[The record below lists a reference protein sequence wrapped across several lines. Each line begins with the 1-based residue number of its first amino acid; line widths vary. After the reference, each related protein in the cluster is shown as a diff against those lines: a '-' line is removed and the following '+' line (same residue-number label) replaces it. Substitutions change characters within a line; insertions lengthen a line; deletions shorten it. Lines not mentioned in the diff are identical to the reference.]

1 MGVRLMRR
9 RAGRGTS
16 HVAMLAALWTVFLP
30 HAADAQTTGALPFAD
45 WRTRWSPL
53 ALDAADPAPLGIV
66 APAMSGLL
74 LRPAPRV
81 GLAWSAG
88 QVAALAHE
96 PAEDA
101 AQFVGSYESGEGD
114 FRRALMPSQTGAA
127 SLAGLGWRS
136 IGGAGDASVAGRPVR
151 QTMLAGRAA
160 LTSSRASG
168 GTEAL
173 GLAPFGGSP
182 LVAVDTATPDLMR
195 TRAVMEG
202 AIASTWRGWLGGIG
216 AGIEVAEQTAARSGI
231 ARAARG
237 SAPAAALGVGRV
249 LWGERLAIAAQ
260 ARWLGR
266 AETVTALSNPRLTTL
281 YELEG
286 FDEPEP
292 MSLTPQSPYRRR
304 IVRDARAWSLAA
316 SGTLA
321 GARWVLGGERSTLD
335 EGQSSRGAND
345 PPRDR
350 WAVDA
355 NAIMAAVQRPLPVLG
370 LTTVTAR
377 RASSSGAANRSDLSG
392 TIITRERSDWSVDA
406 EARRPD
412 VPGARWGW
420 ALGGRIGGASDERR
434 DGLLR
439 VRSEIRTLSTAAWAE
454 AARAAGERHA
464 FALALGM
471 STYVPAAAIPD
482 GETLGPVAQR
492 LVVPTLE
499 YESTGASM
507 VRAGLT
513 LRRRMSATGA
523 QAWVQVGVQRA
534 TPWKDDAPSPLRPG
548 GERTAMHVRLG
559 TTLQP

>member
-1 MGVRLMRR
+1 
-9 RAGRGTS
+9 
-16 HVAMLAALWTVFLP
+16 MLAPLAP

-88 QVAALAHE
+88 QVAALAHDA
-96 PAEDA
+96 AEDA

-114 FRRALMPSQTGAA
+114 FRRALAPARTGAA

-136 IGGAGDASVAGRPVR
+136 INGAGVGAAERAAR
-151 QTMLAGRAA
+151 RTTLAGRAA

-182 LVAVDTATPDLMR
+182 LVPVDTATPDLVR
-195 TRAVMEG
+195 TRALMEG
-202 AIASTWRGWLGGIG
+202 AISTTWRGWLGGIG

-237 SAPAAALGVGRV
+237 SAPAAALGIGRV
-249 LWGERLAIAAQ
+249 LWGERLAITAQ

-266 AETVTALSNPRLTTL
+266 AETVTALSNPWLTTL

-292 MSLTPQSPYRRR
+292 MSLTLQSPYRRR
-304 IVRDARAWSLAA
+304 IVRDARVWSLAA

-321 GARWVLGGERSTLD
+321 GARWVLGGELSTLD

-377 RASSSGAANRSDLSG
+377 RASSSGAANRSDLRG
-392 TIITRERSDWSVDA
+392 TIITRERSDWSIDG
-406 EARRPD
+406 EARRLNM
-412 VPGARWGW
+412 PGARWEW
-420 ALGGRIGGASDERR
+420 AVGGRVGGASDERR

-439 VRSEIRTLSTAAWAE
+439 ARSEIRTLSTAAWAE
-454 AARAAGERHA
+454 AARVLGERHA
-464 FALALGM
+464 LALALGM

-499 YESTGASM
+499 YEATGASM
-507 VRAGLT
+507 VHAGLT
-513 LRRRMSATGA
+513 LRRRMSAAGA
-523 QAWVQVGVQRA
+523 QAWLQLGVQRA

-548 GERTAMHVRLG
+548 GDRTAVQVRLG
-559 TTLQP
+559 TTLP